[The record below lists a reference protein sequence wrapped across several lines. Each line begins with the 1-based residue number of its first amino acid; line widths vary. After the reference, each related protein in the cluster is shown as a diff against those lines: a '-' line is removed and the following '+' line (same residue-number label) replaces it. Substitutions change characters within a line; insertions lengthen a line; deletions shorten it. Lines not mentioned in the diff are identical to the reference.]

1 MYKILKRM
9 IERENYKTK
18 EDIKDKIS
26 ILYIND
32 TLTKEEYEEL
42 ILLLS

>member
-1 MYKILKRM
+1 MYNILRRM

-18 EDIKDKIS
+18 EDIKDKIN

-32 TLTKEEYEEL
+32 ALTKEEYEEL

>member
-9 IERENYKTK
+9 IERENYNTK
-18 EDIKDKIS
+18 EDIKYKIS